1 MVINN
6 QMGAYSSF
14 LVSLMCIMLILALSK
29 NPYYGIIMNKEIS
42 TLLYDIPVHAD
53 TDLVEEL
60 ELEDIPE
67 DRIKNLT
74 GLLNSSDEYIVFKA
88 AKLLTHW
95 GQTAGFDVLVNL
107 LDNKKLDGWI
117 NHRLHGYDDTLQHVL
132 SAFVS
137 YWATQATLGFSEQAR
152 IKIFPPIKKI
162 IEKSN
167 TQPFGIVRCFGMI
180 ERQNYCEYIPLL
192 KQHLTQIIDNPKLHF
207 WKIHDALELILK
219 LDPEFIHSLLDEKGK
234 TLEDFKINNL

>member
-1 MVINN
+1 M
-6 QMGAYSSF
+6 
-14 LVSLMCIMLILALSK
+14 IMD
-29 NPYYGIIMNKEIS
+29 KEIS
-42 TLLYDIPVHAD
+42 NLLYDIPTHAD

-60 ELEDIPE
+60 DLEDIPE
-67 DRIKNLT
+67 DRIKKLKD
-74 GLLNSSDEYIVFKA
+74 LLNSSDEDIVFKS

-95 GQTAGFDVLVNL
+95 GQTSGFDALVSL
-107 LDNKKLDGWI
+107 LDDNKLDDYI
-117 NHRLHGYDDTLQHVL
+117 DHRLHGYDDTLQHVL

-137 YWATQATLGFSEQAR
+137 YWATQSDLGFGEQAR

-167 TQPFGIVRCFGMI
+167 TQPFDIVRCFGMI
-180 ERQNYCEYIPLL
+180 ERQNYCEYIPLI

-207 WKIHDALELILK
+207 WKIHDALELMLK
-219 LDPEFIHSLLDEKGK
+219 LDPEFIHNLLDEKGK